1 MLDEESFVHKT
12 LELATEWSKLL
23 LTDDALADQ
32 VPDEALIV
40 FQLEADAAYNAQ
52 SLALAKTSHARE
64 PERPIV
70 VVRVKGLSP
79 PLTSRL
85 IEPHLEIARSL

>member
-1 MLDEESFVHKT
+1 MIQEEGFVHKT

-23 LTDDALADQ
+23 LNDETLSHQ
-32 VPDEALIV
+32 VPNDALIV
-40 FQLEADAAYNAQ
+40 FQIEGEASYNTQ
-52 SLALAKTSHARE
+52 SVALAKVSHARE

-70 VVRVKGLSP
+70 FVRVKGLAP

-85 IEPHLEIARSL
+85 IEPHLEVATTL